1 LLIPLTQFSCNPPMS
16 DSTHSLPQCQDL
28 QAQVDLVLSLLQQEP
43 TLRSQ
48 TDTSAVRSALK
59 KAIAPTFEIVFAGA
73 FSAGKSMLINALLE
87 RELLY
92 SAEGHATG
100 TECQIAYS
108 EPEQER
114 VVLTFLS
121 IAEIESQVQSLA
133 GKLGLGADSQA
144 AALILQ
150 DVALLNSLRD
160 RCITIIQQEGGESKS
175 EKAKQASALKLL
187 LQGFNDNQKYIDKT
201 ANRTLSME
209 QFDFKNLQE
218 AASYAR
224 RGSNS
229 AVLRKVEYYCHHP
242 LLQDGNVL
250 IDTPGIDAPVKR
262 DAELTYTKIVNPD
275 TSAVVCVLKPAAAGD
290 MSTEETEMLERIKV
304 NPGVRDRVF
313 YIFNRIDET
322 WYNSQL
328 RQRLDNLI
336 SEQFHDSRRVYKTS
350 GLLGFW
356 GSQLRHT
363 SAQERFGLN
372 SFFAAGVT
380 SDLQETPQFVNEFN
394 RYCSSSGKLPID
406 KFRVDVRSYESAIDN
421 YVRILGDQGST
432 LVDQLVKDSGI
443 EEFRNA
449 ITRYLIE
456 EKRPLLL
463 VNLADDLQ
471 PICINLRRTYLESWH
486 QLKALPQDVNA
497 LKEQELQLLSKELK
511 DAGDD
516 FQDHI
521 KAIVNEVAASN
532 TNIAFEA
539 DFTRLKAKMVSRLDE
554 LLSTFSVSAVHQQAQ
569 ASHRRNSVVPL
580 IGILAEA
587 FYYLANGLEDVLV
600 AAVQDLVE
608 NFFQQLI
615 TQIQKQEY
623 YRNLYRVLGHDSGI
637 EQNLKALQ
645 VVVNS
650 ALVNAAQVECDR
662 YVRERPEFFTEGTS
676 SLFQL
681 RQTLQQACRG
691 YDHYNMIEAEPAI
704 RQLLKIDFEE
714 KVRETVMRSFRQ
726 VINQSLN
733 NQLLP
738 AATQQA
744 EQILS
749 QYDHARAY
757 LAKTLEKEAE
767 EKIRQNQRHLAEVE
781 QKIGVFNEAVEG
793 INGCLEAMQ
802 LDRHR
807 LPTLNQSD
815 LLPITTNDNTP
826 VYEAE
831 LVTTSDSN

>member
-1 LLIPLTQFSCNPPMS
+1 
-16 DSTHSLPQCQDL
+16 
-28 QAQVDLVLSLLQQEP
+28 
-43 TLRSQ
+43 
-48 TDTSAVRSALK
+48 
-59 KAIAPTFEIVFAGA
+59 
-73 FSAGKSMLINALLE
+73 
-87 RELLY
+87 
-92 SAEGHATG
+92 
-100 TECQIAYS
+100 
-108 EPEQER
+108 
-114 VVLTFLS
+114 
-121 IAEIESQVQSLA
+121 
-133 GKLGLGADSQA
+133 
-144 AALILQ
+144 
-150 DVALLNSLRD
+150 
-160 RCITIIQQEGGESKS
+160 
-175 EKAKQASALKLL
+175 
-187 LQGFNDNQKYIDKT
+187 
-201 ANRTLSME
+201 
-209 QFDFKNLQE
+209 
-218 AASYAR
+218 
-224 RGSNS
+224 
-229 AVLRKVEYYCHHP
+229 
-242 LLQDGNVL
+242 L

-262 DAELTYTKIVNPD
+262 DAELTYTKIEHPD

-290 MSTEETEMLERIKV
+290 MTTEETEMLERIKV

-328 RQRLDNLI
+328 RQRLDRLI
-336 SEQFHDSRRVYKTS
+336 GEQFHDSRRVYKTS

-363 SAQERFGLN
+363 DARDRFGLN

-406 KFRVDVRSYESAIDN
+406 KFRVDVRSYESATDN
-421 YVRILGDQGST
+421 YVRILGEQGT
-432 LVDQLVKDSGI
+432 ALVDQLVKDSGI
-443 EEFRNA
+443 EDFRTA

-471 PICINLRRTYLESWH
+471 PICISLKHAYLEDWH
-486 QLKALPQDVNA
+486 RLKAQPQDVNA

-511 DAGDD
+511 DVGDD
-516 FQDHI
+516 FQQHI
-521 KAIVNEVAASN
+521 QAIVNEVVASN
-532 TNIAFEA
+532 TNVAFEA
-539 DFTRLKAKMVSRLDE
+539 DFTKLKAKMVSRLDE
-554 LLSTFSVSAVHQQAQ
+554 LLTTFSVSKVHQQAQ

-600 AAVQDLVE
+600 VAVEELVS

-615 TQIQKQEY
+615 SQIQKQEY
-623 YRNLYRVLGHDSGI
+623 YRNLYRVLGHDSSI
-637 EQNLKALQ
+637 EQNLKQLQ
-645 VVVNS
+645 VVVTS
-650 ALVNAAQVECDR
+650 ALVNAARVECDR

-691 YDHYNMIEAEPAI
+691 YDHYNMIGAEPAI

-738 AATQQA
+738 AANQQA

-767 EKIRQNQRHLAEVE
+767 EKIRHNQRYLAEVE
-781 QKIGVFNEAVEG
+781 RKIAAFNEAVES
-793 INGCLEAMQ
+793 INSCLEAMQ

-807 LPTLNQSD
+807 LPTLNQSE
-815 LLPITTNDNTP
+815 LLLVNNNDDAP
-826 VYEAE
+826 VYQAE
-831 LVTTSDSN
+831 LVVSSENN

>member
-1 LLIPLTQFSCNPPMS
+1 MTSPNFAQ
-16 DSTHSLPQCQDL
+16 SLPHCQNL
-28 QAQVDLVLSLLQQEP
+28 QAQVDQVLNLLQQEP
-43 TLRSQ
+43 NLRAQ
-48 TDTSAVRSALK
+48 IDTTAARSALK

-108 EPEQER
+108 TPEQER

-121 IAEIESQVQSLA
+121 VDEIQSQVQAL
-133 GKLGLGADSQA
+133 GQKLGLEGQQ

-150 DVALLNSLRD
+150 DLALLSSLID
-160 RCITIIQQEGGESKS
+160 RCVAIIQQEGGESKS
-175 EKAKQASALKLL
+175 DKAKQASALKLL
-187 LQGFNDNQKYIDKT
+187 LQGFRDNQKYLDKT
-201 ANRTLSME
+201 SNRTLSME
-209 QFDFKNLQE
+209 QFDCKNLQE
-218 AASYAR
+218 AAGYAR

-229 AVLRKVEYYCHHP
+229 SVLRKVEYYCHHP

-262 DAELTYTKIVNPD
+262 DAELTYTKIENPD

-290 MSTEETEMLERIKV
+290 MTSEETEMLERIKV

-336 SEQFHDSRRVYKTS
+336 GEQFHDTSRVYKTS

-363 SAQERFGLN
+363 DASEKFGLN
-372 SFFAAGVT
+372 SFFAAGVN
-380 SDLQETPQFVNEFN
+380 SDSQEIPQFVNEFN

-406 KFRVDVRSYESAIDN
+406 KFRVDVRSYESAADN
-421 YVRILGDQGST
+421 YVRILGEQGT
-432 LVDQLVKDSGI
+432 ALVDQLVKDSGI
-443 EEFRNA
+443 EEFRTA
-449 ITRYLIE
+449 ITRYLTE

-471 PICINLRRTYLESWH
+471 PICISLRRTYLENWH
-486 QLKALPQDVNA
+486 NLKAQPQDANA
-497 LKEQELQLLSKELK
+497 IKEQELQLLSKELK
-511 DAGDD
+511 DVGAD
-516 FQDHI
+516 FQEHI
-521 KAIVNEVAASN
+521 HSIVNEVAASN
-532 TNIAFEA
+532 TNVAFEA
-539 DFTRLKAKMVSRLDE
+539 DFTKLKAKMVSRLDE
-554 LLSTFSVSAVHQQAQ
+554 LLTTFSVSKIHQQAQ

-600 AAVQDLVE
+600 VAVEDLVG
-608 NFFQQLI
+608 NFFQQL
-615 TQIQKQEY
+615 TGQIQKQEY

-637 EQNLKALQ
+637 EQNLKQLQ
-645 VVVNS
+645 AVVTS
-650 ALVNAAQVECDR
+650 SLVNAARVECDR

-691 YDHYNMIEAEPAI
+691 YDHYNMIKAEPAI

-738 AATQQA
+738 AAAGQA

-757 LAKTLEKEAE
+757 LAKALEKEAE
-767 EKIRQNQRHLAEVE
+767 EKIRQNQRQLAEVE

-793 INGCLEAMQ
+793 INGCLEMMQ

-807 LPTLNQSD
+807 LPTLNQAD
-815 LLPITTNDNTP
+815 LLLVNTNSNDVKNTP
-826 VYEAE
+826 ASEAE
-831 LVTTSDSN
+831 LAMAGDNN

>member
-1 LLIPLTQFSCNPPMS
+1 MTLQHSPNP
-16 DSTHSLPQCQDL
+16 LPQCQNL
-28 QAQVDLVLSLLQQEP
+28 QAQVDVVLNLLKQEP
-43 TLRSQ
+43 TLQARV
-48 TDTSAVRSALK
+48 DTSTVRASLK

-100 TECQIAYS
+100 TECQIAYA
-108 EPEQER
+108 EPAQER

-121 IAEIESQVQSLA
+121 EAEVLSQVQLL
-133 GKLGLGADSQA
+133 GKKLGLNLHDPQQA
-144 AALILQ
+144 TLLLQ
-150 DVALLNSLRD
+150 EQSLMDTLRD
-160 RCITIIQQEGGESKS
+160 SCIAIIQQEGGESKS
-175 EKAKQASALKLL
+175 ERAKQASAFKLL
-187 LQGFNDNQKYIDKT
+187 IQGFSDNKKYIDKT
-201 ANRTLSME
+201 TNRTLSME

-229 AVLRKVEYYCHHP
+229 AVLRRVEYYCHHP

-250 IDTPGIDAPVKR
+250 VDTPGIDAPVKR
-262 DAELTYTKIVNPD
+262 DAELTYTKIENPD
-275 TSAVVCVLKPAAAGD
+275 TSAVVCVLKPASSGD
-290 MSTEETEMLERIKV
+290 MTTEETEMLERIRQ

-336 SEQFHDSRRVYKTS
+336 GEQFRDSQRVYKTS

-356 GSQLRHT
+356 GSQLRQT
-363 SAQERFGLN
+363 NASDRFGLN
-372 SFFAAGVT
+372 SFFAVSVT
-380 SDLQETPQFVNEFN
+380 PDLEAPQFVNEFN
-394 RYCSSSGKLPID
+394 RYCSSSGKLPVE
-406 KFRVDVRSYESAIDN
+406 KFRVDVRSYESATEN
-421 YVRILGDQGST
+421 YVRILTEQGSG
-432 LVDQLVKDSGI
+432 LVEQLIKDSGI
-443 EEFRNA
+443 EEFRTA
-449 ITRYLIE
+449 ITRYLME

-471 PICINLRRTYLESWH
+471 PICINLRRNYLENWH
-486 QLKALPQDVNA
+486 YLKAQPQDANA
-497 LKEQELQLLSKELK
+497 LKEQEIQLLSKQLK
-511 DAGDD
+511 DVGDE
-516 FQDHI
+516 FQEHI
-521 KAIVNEVAASN
+521 KAIVNEVVASN
-532 TNIAFEA
+532 TNVAFEA
-539 DFTRLKAKMVSRLDE
+539 DFTKLKAKMVSRLDE
-554 LLSTFSVSAVHQQAQ
+554 LLTTFSVSHVHQQAQ

-580 IGILAEA
+580 IGILSEA
-587 FYYLANGLEDVLV
+587 FYYLANGLEEVLV
-600 AAVQDLVE
+600 AAVTELVA
-608 NFFQQLI
+608 NFFQQLT

-623 YRNLYRVLGHDSGI
+623 YRNLYRLLGNDSDI
-637 EQNLKALQ
+637 EQNLKQLETI
-645 VVVNS
+645 VSS
-650 ALVNAAQVECDR
+650 ALINAARVECDR

-714 KVRETVMRSFRQ
+714 KVRDTVMRSFRQ

-738 AATQQA
+738 IANLQA
-744 EQILS
+744 EQILA
-749 QYDHARAY
+749 QYDRARAY
-757 LAKTLEKEAE
+757 LAKALEKEAE
-767 EKIRQNQRHLAEVE
+767 EKIRQNQRQLAEVE
-781 QKIGVFNEAVEG
+781 QRIGVFNEAVEG
-793 INGCLEAMQ
+793 INSCLEAMQ

-807 LPTLNQSD
+807 LPTLDRSD
-815 LLPITTNDNTP
+815 LLLLPINDPT
-826 VYEAE
+826 EDSAE
-831 LVTTSDSN
+831 LIMAGDSN

>member
-1 LLIPLTQFSCNPPMS
+1 MIPQHRPNT
-16 DSTHSLPQCQDL
+16 LPQCQNL
-28 QAQVDLVLSLLQQEP
+28 QAQVDSVLNLLKQEP
-43 TLRSQ
+43 TLQARV
-48 TDTSAVRSALK
+48 DTSAVRSSLK

-100 TECQIAYS
+100 TECQIAYA

-121 IAEIESQVQSLA
+121 EAEVLSQVQLL
-133 GKLGLGADSQA
+133 GKKLGINLHDPQQA
-144 AALILQ
+144 TLLLQ
-150 DVALLNSLRD
+150 EQTLMDTLRD
-160 RCITIIQQEGGESKS
+160 SCIAIIQQEGGESKS
-175 EKAKQASALKLL
+175 ERAKQASAFKLL
-187 LQGFNDNQKYIDKT
+187 IQGFSDNKKYIDKT
-201 ANRTLSME
+201 TNRTLSME

-229 AVLRKVEYYCHHP
+229 AVLRRVEYYCHHP

-250 IDTPGIDAPVKR
+250 VDTPGIDAPVKR
-262 DAELTYTKIVNPD
+262 DAELTYTKIENPD

-290 MSTEETEMLERIKV
+290 MTTEETEMLERIRQ

-336 SEQFHDSRRVYKTS
+336 GEQFRDSQRVYKTS

-356 GSQLRHT
+356 GSQLRQT
-363 SAQERFGLN
+363 NANDRFGLN
-372 SFFAAGVT
+372 SFFAASVT
-380 SDLQETPQFVNEFN
+380 PNSDEAPQFINEFN
-394 RYCSSSGKLPID
+394 RYCSSSGKLPVE
-406 KFRVDVRSYESAIDN
+406 KFRVDVRSYESATEN
-421 YVRILGDQGST
+421 YLRILGEQGSG
-432 LVDQLVKDSGI
+432 LVEQLIKDSGI
-443 EEFRNA
+443 EEFRTA
-449 ITRYLIE
+449 ITRYLME

-463 VNLADDLQ
+463 INLADDLQ
-471 PICINLRRTYLESWH
+471 PICINLRRTYLENWH
-486 QLKALPQDVNA
+486 HLKAQPQDVNA
-497 LKEQELQLLSKELK
+497 LKEQEIQLLSKQLK
-511 DAGDD
+511 DVGDE
-516 FQDHI
+516 FTQNIH
-521 KAIVNEVAASN
+521 AIVNEVVASN
-532 TNIAFEA
+532 TNTAFEA
-539 DFTRLKAKMVSRLDE
+539 DFTKLKAKMVSRLDE
-554 LLSTFSVSAVHQQAQ
+554 LLTTFSVSHVHQQAQ

-580 IGILAEA
+580 IGILSEA
-587 FYYLANGLEDVLV
+587 FYYLANGLEEVLV
-600 AAVQDLVE
+600 AAVSELVT
-608 NFFQQLI
+608 NFFQQLT

-623 YRNLYRVLGHDSGI
+623 YRNLYRLLGNDSGI
-637 EQNLKALQ
+637 EQNLKQLEKI
-645 VVVNS
+645 VSS
-650 ALVNAAQVECDR
+650 ALINAARVECDR

-714 KVRETVMRSFRQ
+714 KVRDTVMRSFRQ

-733 NQLLP
+733 NHLLP
-738 AATQQA
+738 GANHQA
-744 EQILS
+744 EQILA
-749 QYDHARAY
+749 QYDRAREY
-757 LAKTLEKEAE
+757 LAKALEKEAE
-767 EKIRQNQRHLAEVE
+767 EKIRQNQRQLAEVE
-781 QKIGVFNEAVEG
+781 QQIGVFNEAVEG

-807 LPTLNQSD
+807 LPTLNQSELL
-815 LLPITTNDNTP
+815 LLPVNDP
-826 VYEAE
+826 AESLAE
-831 LVTTSDSN
+831 LVMAGDSN

>member
-1 LLIPLTQFSCNPPMS
+1 LLTPLTQFSCNPPMP

-28 QAQVDLVLSLLQQEP
+28 QAQVDRVLSLLQQEP

-133 GKLGLGADSQA
+133 GKLGLVADSQA

-187 LQGFNDNQKYIDKT
+187 LQGFNENRKYIDKT
-201 ANRTLSME
+201 VNRTLSME

-356 GSQLRHT
+356 GSQLRYT
-363 SAQERFGLN
+363 TAQERFGLD

-421 YVRILGDQGST
+421 YTRILGDQGSA

-486 QLKALPQDVNA
+486 QLRALPQDVNA

-532 TNIAFEA
+532 TNISFEA

-807 LPTLNQSD
+807 LPMLNQSD
-815 LLPITTNDNTP
+815 LLSINTNDDVP
-826 VYEAE
+826 VYDAE
-831 LVTTSDSN
+831 LVTASDSN